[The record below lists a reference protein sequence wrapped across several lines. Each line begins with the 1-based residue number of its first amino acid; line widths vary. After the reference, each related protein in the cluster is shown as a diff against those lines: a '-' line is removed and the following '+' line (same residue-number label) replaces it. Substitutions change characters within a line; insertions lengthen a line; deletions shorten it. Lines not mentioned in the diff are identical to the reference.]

1 MIKSRKIQLRIIR
14 LIVLVSIFMLF
25 SLQLSVQA
33 EVLIDGK
40 LVRERIVESGG
51 TYQGTILLKNKGE
64 APEKIKIYQTDYSF
78 SCEGVNNYSQPAGQG
93 ERSNADWITFNPSY
107 LVIPPGETAEVN
119 YWIKVP
125 LPLDNPLVGTYWS
138 MLMIE
143 SIGEDNRDQGISKNE
158 EVNNKDKNVK
168 VNIRQIM
175 RYGIQMV
182 TNIGES
188 GERKLKIIDQKLLK
202 QEGEGYLLQLDVE
215 NRGERWLKLKVWAEL
230 YGLQEGRLAGKF
242 EGGSFIIYPG
252 TSVRYRINLDG
263 ISANK
268 YKALVVLDN
277 QDEYVWGIQY
287 NLDL

>member
-14 LIVLVSIFMLF
+14 IIILVSIFMLL

-40 LVRERIVESGG
+40 LVRERIVELGG

-125 LPLDNPLVGTYWS
+125 LSLDNSLVGTYWS

-143 SIGEDNRDQGISKNE
+143 SIGEDNKDQGISKNE

-215 NRGERWLKLKVWAEL
+215 NRGERWLKPKVWAEL

-252 TSVRYRINLDG
+252 TSVRYRISLDG